1 MEITVSLQQA
11 NEPVAVMSVQVG
23 IHASNF
29 VQIVDMVLENAG
41 LKLFF
46 QVFRDLDRALK
57 SLQV

>member
-23 IHASNF
+23 VNASNF
-29 VQIVDMVLENAG
+29 VQIVDMVLENVG

-46 QVFRDLDRALK
+46 QVSRDLDGALK
-57 SLQV
+57 SFQV